1 MRLSLAGLMYQLT
14 RKWDP
19 WVKDRQED
27 KGMGLITECH
37 TKPFAWQ
44 DAEYVG
50 LSFYAG
56 NHCCPSLALWYL
68 LQVLPPSLV
77 LVPVLFLTLTKLASH
92 FLQACAA
99 TSTGSGTESPFLL
112 PIFQAIAPLHLSVEA
127 SCKLHIHCVNFST
140 FPTLLALHAYHIFN
154 SAVKVFIKQV
164 WQHLKATA
172 EKLHWIENQLAMA
185 FTWEFTQVTWRSTSS
200 LPFLVHISQLFVN
213 LSE

>member
-1 MRLSLAGLMYQLT
+1 MQNMWVWVSMLAITVASLSHFGT
-14 RKWDP
+14 
-19 WVKDRQED
+19 
-27 KGMGLITECH
+27 
-37 TKPFAWQ
+37 
-44 DAEYVG
+44 
-50 LSFYAG
+50 SFRYF
-56 NHCCPSLALWYL
+56 
-68 LQVLPPSLV
+68 PPSLV
-77 LVPVLFLTLTKLASH
+77 LVPVLFLTLTKLVSH

-99 TSTGSGTESPFLL
+99 TSTGSGMESPFLL

-185 FTWEFTQVTWRSTSS
+185 FTWEFTQVTWRSISS